1 MVSPSVRIVY
11 QTCMFLHQNVNAHKS
26 EATFYK
32 FGLVVVY
39 HISFFIFVSTI
50 GLNIIFGIIVD
61 TFSELRDL
69 KVTNSILVMNQIV
82 LLNVLNG
89 SIFGHAFSFKLSGST
104 ELQTHVYICACT
116 LWYGFSLI

>member
-89 SIFGHAFSFKLSGST
+89 SI
-104 ELQTHVYICACT
+104 
-116 LWYGFSLI
+116 